1 MSITRLVSDM
11 IQWKSANFICSDPT
25 LLAEQTGSQ
34 DVVEDHHRRNRFPRA
49 PDPARLRQVQQ
60 PGSSAPLEQDASPD
74 GAELDDSVPDTLK
87 DVVNS
92 GELSGPPT
100 RLRSYPFK
108 FREIIERAKQL
119 AQCGAI
125 TTPFPNRADFVDEK
139 SAIYIAEAIAEREE
153 KGVVIPPGKC
163 DVTMLNKLLA
173 KDGQDTGQIIA
184 KILAY

>member
-1 MSITRLVSDM
+1 MSYVALVAYM
-11 IQWKSANFICSDPT
+11 A
-25 LLAEQTGSQ
+25 LALIYNIYGIKGFSWW
-34 DVVEDHHRRNRFPRA
+34 
-49 PDPARLRQVQQ
+49 
-60 PGSSAPLEQDASPD
+60 
-74 GAELDDSVPDTLK
+74 DTLK
-87 DVVNS
+87 DIVNS

-108 FREIIERAKQL
+108 FQEIIERAKQL

-139 SAIYIAEAIAEREE
+139 SVIYIAEAIAEREE

-173 KDGQDTGQIIA
+173 NISKPR
-184 KILAY
+184 KIP